1 LTDNPLCCSCWYR
14 RSQSTSKPNRL
25 YLQPSYC
32 RSSRPHTRGSH
43 RSHPAVLAS
52 HSAIPKVG
60 HGIPTDTSQQR
71 SLPWF
76 PSPFPSYWL
85 PASTR
90 QSLRLVTEFLQL
102 HRTLTAVT
110 LGHSQLRSRSWF
122 PSQPSPSYWLPR
134 STRQSQ
140 RLVTEFLQ
148 LHRTPTVAY
157 SRFFAA
163 ALTLVVSSQPSPSYF
178 LPRSLRDP

>member
-14 RSQSTSKPNRL
+14 RSQSTSKLNRL

-32 RSSRPHTRGSH
+32 RSSRPHARGSH
-43 RSHPAVLAS
+43 RSHPAVFAS
-52 HSAIPKVG
+52 HSAISKVG

-71 SLPWF
+71 SLLWF

-85 PASTR
+85 PVSTR

-110 LGHSQLRSRSWF
+110 LGRSHCAHSRGSHRSHHRPTGF
-122 PSQPSPSYWLPR
+122 PDPLDNPKGWSQNSYNC
-134 STRQSQ
+134 TGRQ
-140 RLVTEFLQ
+140 R
-148 LHRTPTVAY
+148 
-157 SRFFAA
+157 
-163 ALTLVVSSQPSPSYF
+163 
-178 LPRSLRDP
+178 